1 MNKKEISYKGDS
13 FKTIKDLARKLNIPY
28 KLLIGRIKAGLPE
41 ERWGDLNQKLITY
54 NVNKYESIKKISKK
68 INISY
73 NILYRRI
80 KEGLPEEEWD
90 KKVVKEEK
98 LTYKGKLF
106 NS

>member
-41 ERWGDLNQKLITY
+41 ERWGEVNQNQITFKG
-54 NVNKYESIKKISKK
+54 NEYESINKLSEK

-80 KEGLPEEEWD
+80 KEGLPVEEGH

-98 LTYKGKLF
+98 FL
-106 NS
+106 